1 MDSMKVQF
9 IEKLYAKY
17 YQALLNHGSYLTGH
31 NGQFFYSVEECV
43 QETFLAAFEAYEHLQ
58 IHPNVMGWLRVTLEN
73 RIKHRIKKERN
84 MLRRHQSWDDV
95 SYVADISDEG
105 DAIENLLQNEESKKK
120 VEYALS
126 ILKPKERDII
136 ILFYLKN
143 KSIKEIATIY
153 RTSQSVIKV
162 QLHRI
167 RQKMKRILD
176 NFIFLLTLLFLK
188 SL

>member
-1 MDSMKVQF
+1 
-9 IEKLYAKY
+9 
-17 YQALLNHGSYLTGH
+17 
-31 NGQFFYSVEECV
+31 
-43 QETFLAAFEAYEHLQ
+43 
-58 IHPNVMGWLRVTLEN
+58 
-73 RIKHRIKKERN
+73 